1 MIIVNGTGVCSAV
14 DEIAFSASLTAY
26 FEGVKHKLYFLS
38 IGSSLTALGPT
49 FYWMNDFFRKKLG
62 FYVTPE
68 QNFQASE
75 SVGIADFAVVFDEQ
89 LVALKN
95 ERMESYFFRGRSME
109 KLEIGK
115 RLSGG
120 WIMLSSKRLNAEK
133 LQQIGRLTQV
143 GFTPRQ
149 VVEQVSKTE
158 PIPASLA
165 IAAIS
170 VNVPE
175 KRFLIGNPA
184 FGCLSDRGL
193 TRKNNEDACFTA
205 SLSLSTS
212 NKTASYRVLCVA
224 DGAGG
229 HGHGEVASREAALEV
244 FAQLGSR
251 IIQRGAESEI
261 QNVLQ
266 EAVDSANRRII
277 EIKSRMISNMATTLT
292 LGLIKDS
299 GLYVGHVGDSRAYI
313 ADAETGDIRQLT
325 RDHKYVEDLV
335 EQGVISREEAKT
347 HPQRNIITSA
357 LGMDNL
363 RIDIL
368 HFRNMFNENS
378 RVIVCSDGLSDLV
391 EDEEISLQAIRRAPP
406 VEIAKSLIRLANER
420 GGLDNISIA
429 IDGYVF

>member
-1 MIIVNGTGVCSAV
+1 
-14 DEIAFSASLTAY
+14 
-26 FEGVKHKLYFLS
+26 
-38 IGSSLTALGPT
+38 
-49 FYWMNDFFRKKLG
+49 
-62 FYVTPE
+62 
-68 QNFQASE
+68 
-75 SVGIADFAVVFDEQ
+75 
-89 LVALKN
+89 
-95 ERMESYFFRGRSME
+95 
-109 KLEIGK
+109 
-115 RLSGG
+115 
-120 WIMLSSKRLNAEK
+120 
-133 LQQIGRLTQV
+133 
-143 GFTPRQ
+143 
-149 VVEQVSKTE
+149 
-158 PIPASLA
+158 
-165 IAAIS
+165 
-170 VNVPE
+170 
-175 KRFLIGNPA
+175 
-184 FGCLSDRGL
+184 
-193 TRKNNEDACFTA
+193 
-205 SLSLSTS
+205 
-212 NKTASYRVLCVA
+212 
-224 DGAGG
+224 
-229 HGHGEVASREAALEV
+229 
-244 FAQLGSR
+244 
-251 IIQRGAESEI
+251 
-261 QNVLQ
+261 
-266 EAVDSANRRII
+266 VDSANRRII
-277 EIKSRMISNMATTLT
+277 EIKSRMMSNMATTLT